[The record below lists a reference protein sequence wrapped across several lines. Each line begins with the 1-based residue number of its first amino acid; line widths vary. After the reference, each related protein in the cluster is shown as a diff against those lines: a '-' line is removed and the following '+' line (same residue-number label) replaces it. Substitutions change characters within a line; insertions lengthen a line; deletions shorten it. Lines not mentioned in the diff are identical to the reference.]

1 MDSSVRIGFLGA
13 GGIAQSHVFALDNL
27 KYYYSE
33 VPKVVKTVVASPTP
47 SSREHFASRF
57 GFQEAIPPDEMWNR
71 KDIDTLYILGP
82 NKTHTQQ
89 LLKAA
94 KQPNLKRIYIE
105 KPIGSSQ
112 QDIVDLDQ
120 LEQSDHG
127 KFIMMGFQYLQKSAL
142 RKALAHWRSG
152 VFGEPIYFRS
162 EYLHSSYLDPAYRNK
177 NQARL
182 QSIPANGAAADL
194 GSHIL
199 SLLTAFLGEDLI
211 VKTAA
216 ASGRFA
222 DVPPNSDLC
231 TTALIE
237 ETNSGAIGTMV
248 ASRVSQGTGDHLS
261 LEIRGTHGALLFN
274 TITPDFYDT
283 YLPEFG
289 WQRHEVM
296 SDYLPVTKF
305 PADYAPSGWLRALVH
320 NHYLFLGSDPGISY
334 IPDLHHGIQ
343 VQRLLQQIAD
353 HVLSNQSLGS
363 R

>member
-1 MDSSVRIGFLGA
+1 MDSSIRIGFLGA

-27 KYYYSE
+27 KYYYSDI
-33 VPKVVKTVVASPTP
+33 PKIEKIVVASPTP
-47 SSREHFASRF
+47 SSREGFASRF
-57 GFQEAIPPDEMWNR
+57 GFQEAISPDEIWNR
-71 KDIDTLYILGP
+71 KDFNTLYILGP
-82 NKTHTQQ
+82 NHTHTPQ

-94 KQPNLKRIYIE
+94 QQPNLQRIYIE
-105 KPIGSSQ
+105 KPIGSCQ
-112 QDIVDLDQ
+112 QDIFDLEE
-120 LEQSDHG
+120 LEKSDHG

-142 RKALAHWRSG
+142 RKALAHWGSG

-177 NQARL
+177 NQSRL
-182 QSIPANGAAADL
+182 QTIPANGAAADL

-199 SLLTAFLGEDLI
+199 SLLIAFLGEDLV
-211 VKTAA
+211 VKAAA

-222 DVPPNSDLC
+222 GVPPTSDLC

-237 ETNSGAIGTMV
+237 EINSGAVGTLV

-261 LEIRGTHGALLFN
+261 LEIRGTYGALLFD
-274 TITPDFYDT
+274 TTKPDCYET
-283 YLPEFG
+283 YLPKFG

-320 NHYLFLGSDPGISY
+320 NHYLFMGSDPGISY
-334 IPDLHHGIQ
+334 IPNLQHGIQ

-353 HVLSNQSLGS
+353 QVLTN
-363 R
+363 